1 MGAGRFLSVLKNAVE
16 RYIRVDL
23 KYKFQILTDIVWVML
38 NIIAFGLLGNIVSGV
53 NVDMNGQSLRDFLL
67 VGVLFWAFFDRAY
80 TDTVETIPEEASR
93 GTIGFLVTNNVN
105 ILTLLVSRNISSTIK
120 TFLYTL
126 LVIPILFFLGVFKFS
141 ILSIPII
148 VGTFMLIWLF
158 MVMISIFISSFNIL
172 FKRVTPFAQMLLYG
186 LKIASGY
193 YFPIQ
198 ALDAYIPG
206 VSGLAFGLPVV
217 SGLYLVRDV
226 AISNDTSN
234 LIGYLSSMLLGTI
247 VMGAIA
253 LITYKM
259 LEKKSQKWGT
269 LEFY

>member
-1 MGAGRFLSVLKNAVE
+1 VVKNAVE

-93 GTIGFLVTNNVN
+93 GTIGFLVTNNVS
-105 ILTLLVSRNISSTIK
+105 ILTLLISRNISSTLK

-126 LVIPILFFLGVFKFS
+126 LVIPILYFVGVFHFS
-141 ILSIPII
+141 ILSLPII
-148 VGTFMLIWLF
+148 IGTFLLIWLF
-158 MVMISIFISSFNIL
+158 MITISIFISSFNII

-206 VSGLAFGLPVV
+206 ISGLAFGLPVV
-217 SGLYLVRDV
+217 SGLYFVRDV
-226 AISNDTSN
+226 AISNNMEHMGEYLTSM
-234 LIGYLSSMLLGTI
+234 IFGTI
-247 VMGAIA
+247 VMGVVAFV
-253 LITYKM
+253 TYKM